1 MKPSA
6 LVTTKVVPLL
16 VLLLLVVVALSSH
29 LLLQAQVN
37 GNREQCSGSISD
49 RVAIINEQWSAAAAS
64 PIIGKGETRAQ
75 LQARAR
81 VRGYQ
86 LALAMTLAHRV
97 EPSDAHL
104 IPESL
109 RRYATFSCAREF
121 PEPSWWP

>member
-1 MKPSA
+1 VKPSA

-37 GNREQCSGSISD
+37 DNRMQCEGTNLD
-49 RVAIINEQWSAAAAS
+49 RVAIINEQWASVQSS
-64 PIIGKGETRAQ
+64 PIIGRGEDATQ
-75 LQARAR
+75 LAARAK
-81 VRGYQ
+81 VRGYSRK
-86 LALAMTLAHRV
+86 LAVTLSHRV
-97 EPSDAHL
+97 ESLDAKEL
-104 IPESL
+104 PVPL